1 MCCRLTEVTAEAV
14 LLRQI
19 LLLIQWDRLLCFC
32 SSTTPTCLL
41 FCALSSQ
48 VAEAILLTSSPPSL
62 PYTYP
67 GTSLKCHLISPISL
81 SVITLFLHA
90 VLPYI
95 PSHKLISL
103 LSGNHWFEEPRL
115 RHIMGRSQAQQ
126 LHRNTVTQSHHA
138 QSSEEKMQPTA
149 APFWTF
155 TTKQNLDVSLP
166 SMNALLTQET
176 S

>member
-115 RHIMGRSQAQQ
+115 RQVERSQAQQ

>member
-115 RHIMGRSQAQQ
+115 RHVERSQAQQ